1 MLQENND
8 KLDIVINLIYQVL
21 KRLEQFKPVEEVVFL
36 TIVETASMF
45 KVSEKT
51 IRRWNDDGTIKGFYI
66 GGSMYFSKS
75 ELVKDAIVNK
85 LNKKMI

>member
-1 MLQENND
+1 MLQEDRD
-8 KLDIVINLIYQVL
+8 KLDITISLIHEVL
-21 KRLEQFKPVEEVVFL
+21 RRLEQVNPAEEVTFL

-51 IRRWNDDGTIKGFYI
+51 IRRWNTDGFIKGVYI

-75 ELVKDAIVNK
+75 ELVKTAKVNK
-85 LNKKMI
+85 LNRK